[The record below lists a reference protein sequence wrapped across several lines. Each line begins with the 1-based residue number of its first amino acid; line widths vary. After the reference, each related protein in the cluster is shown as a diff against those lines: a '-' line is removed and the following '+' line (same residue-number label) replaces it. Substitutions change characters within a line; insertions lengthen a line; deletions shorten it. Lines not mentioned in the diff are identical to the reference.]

1 MASKININLDTSK
14 ENYLVTKCKQN
25 DNLTLEAFIYENG
38 LALDLTNKTITIQAL
53 KSDNTY
59 IIQNTD
65 IVKENNKINAELD
78 RDFSRVPGTTKIEI
92 VLVESSKQ
100 NTTFSFYL
108 EVVASVIR
116 GAVQSSNTAT
126 ILEALDNKII
136 EAGQVKQETEEL
148 IESGGAAKKE
158 DIININASLEQI
170 NNKNS
175 TLFDGE
181 LKLLENTKVY
191 SNKKLPPTEINATSV
206 NGNTEI
212 ENINLTTNNTVLFNT
227 NGSDI
232 KLKDNILKSGN
243 MSININVPNKE
254 NITIANNDI
263 EGGNYPLL
271 LNEQAKN
278 NSNINI
284 LFNNIYS
291 KNGGDSIEINSPSA
305 NDDSVRNVK
314 IIGNTLYSTEQ
325 SEVTHNKGFG
335 IGLAQARDVVVIG
348 NVSEQSPQEGLH
360 IEDGC
365 ENVSVIGNVYNNC
378 ITDGCWITSD
388 FYNNENNIKKKPY
401 LILGNHFKQKNNTK
415 IGVGIKYVADSS
427 TSYATDDMFIGNRI
441 EGFNYGVELSTS
453 QQNIVLDN
461 TIINNCN
468 VGIKVSGKIKGLI
481 YMNDTPKLIEVTG
494 YTDIDGGII
503 SNSSVNIDTF
513 MTGTGL
519 VINGKLIYNVN
530 VTEVLGSGVYTKV
543 KLLKIN
549 NNNIL
554 KGDLRVSSKDID
566 NVYSI
571 SLSKSVL
578 TGGDSFLSL
587 KNSSYGNLKLSIDGE
602 YLILTIF
609 NNGSTKNNEN
619 IKITLNGV
627 YAQ

>member
-14 ENYLVTKCKQN
+14 ENYLVAKCKQN
-25 DNLTLEAFIYENG
+25 DDLTLEASIFENG

-108 EVVASVIR
+108 EVVGSVIR

-148 IESGGAAKKE
+148 VQSGGAATKGE
-158 DIININASLEQI
+158 VQEINASLEQI
-170 NNKNS
+170 ENKNGA
-175 TLFDGE
+175 LFDGE
-181 LKLLENTKVY
+181 LKVLENTKVY
-191 SNKKLPPTEINATSV
+191 SNKKLIPSEINATSI

-212 ENINLTTNNTVLFNT
+212 ENINLTTSNTVLFNS

-232 KLKDNILKSGN
+232 KLKDNILKSEN
-243 MSININVPNKE
+243 MAININTPNKE
-254 NITIANNDI
+254 NISIINNDI
-263 EGGNYPLL
+263 TGGNYPVL

-314 IIGNTLYSTEQ
+314 IIGNTLNSSEQ

-365 ENVSVIGNVYNNC
+365 ENVSVIGNVFNNC
-378 ITDGCWITSD
+378 IVDGCWITSD

-401 LILGNHFKQKNNTK
+401 LILGNHFKQKTNTK
-415 IGVGIKYVADSS
+415 IGVGIKYVASS
-427 TSYATDDMFIGNRI
+427 ATIYATDDMFVGNRI

-453 QQNIVLDN
+453 QQNIILDN

-468 VGIKVSGKIKGLI
+468 VGIKVAGKIKGLLYI
-481 YMNDTPKLIEVTG
+481 NDTPKLIEVTG

-503 SNSSVNIDTF
+503 SNSSVNVDTF

-519 VINGKLIYNVN
+519 VISGKLIYNVN
-530 VTEVLGSGVYTKV
+530 VTEILGAGAYTKV

-549 NNNIL
+549 NSTIL
-554 KGDLRVSSKDID
+554 KGDLRISCKNID

-571 SLSKSVL
+571 LLSKSVI
-578 TGGDSFLSL
+578 TGGDSFVSL
-587 KNSSYGNLKLSIDGE
+587 KNSVYGNLKLTIEDG

-609 NNGSTKNNEN
+609 NNGTTTSNEN
-619 IKITLNGV
+619 IKISLNGV

>member
-1 MASKININLDTSK
+1 MLYR
-14 ENYLVTKCKQN
+14 EVEQ
-25 DNLTLEAFIYENG
+25 
-38 LALDLTNKTITIQAL
+38 
-53 KSDNTY
+53 
-59 IIQNTD
+59 
-65 IVKENNKINAELD
+65 
-78 RDFSRVPGTTKIEI
+78 EI
-92 VLVESSKQ
+92 KRHS
-100 NTTFSFYL
+100 
-108 EVVASVIR
+108 
-116 GAVQSSNTAT
+116 
-126 ILEALDNKII
+126 
-136 EAGQVKQETEEL
+136 
-148 IESGGAAKKE
+148 
-158 DIININASLEQI
+158 ASLEQI
-170 NNKNS
+170 KSKNG

-232 KLKDNILKSGN
+232 KLKDNILKSVN

-388 FYNNENNIKKKPY
+388 FYKNENNIKKKPY

-468 VGIKVSGKIKGLI
+468 VGIKVAGKIKGLLYI
-481 YMNDTPKLIEVTG
+481 NDTPKLIEVTG

-503 SNSSVNIDTF
+503 SNSSVNVDTF

-519 VINGKLIYNVN
+519 VISGKLIYNVN
-530 VTEVLGSGVYTKV
+530 VTEILGAGAYTKV

-549 NNNIL
+549 NSTIL
-554 KGDLRVSSKDID
+554 KGDLRISCKNID

-571 SLSKSVL
+571 LLSKSVI
-578 TGGDSFLSL
+578 TGGDSFVSL
-587 KNSSYGNLKLSIDGE
+587 KNSVYGNLKLTIEDG

-609 NNGSTKNNEN
+609 NNGTTTSNEN
-619 IKITLNGV
+619 IKISLNGV